1 MRRWTLVVVVFAGL
15 APAVQAQELAGH
27 RAFYDLSLQSARGD
41 VTGANG
47 GMAYEV
53 IDACDGWAIRQR
65 LRMTITNR
73 DGQDIDMLSDYTT
86 WESKDGLRLRFRL
99 RQTTDDAVTSELAGE
114 AALDAPGGAGKVRY
128 TISSGGE
135 AESKDLPAGTLFPMA
150 HTSAL
155 LQAAKDGKKFL
166 SIPLFDGTSANGGQD
181 STVAIANWVGP
192 QKGKWKLLD
201 SLPSGR
207 VRIAFFDREGS
218 NQQPDYEVGMR
229 YWDNGVADELSMDFG
244 DFVMRGLIKELAMPA
259 SGC

>member
-1 MRRWTLVVVVFAGL
+1 MRRWTFAVAAILGL
-15 APAVQAQELAGH
+15 TGAAQAQELAGH
-27 RAFYDLSLQSARGD
+27 KAFYDLSLQSARGD
-41 VTGANG
+41 VVAANG

-53 IDACDGWAIRQR
+53 TDACDAWATRQR

-114 AALDAPGGAGKVRY
+114 AVLDAPGGAGRIRY
-128 TISSGGE
+128 TTGE
-135 AESKDLPAGTLFPMA
+135 NETRDLPAGTLFPMA
-150 HTSAL
+150 HTAAL
-155 LQAAKDGKKFL
+155 IQAAKDGKKFL
-166 SIPLFDGTSANGGQD
+166 AIPLFDGTSANGGQD
-181 STVAIANWVGP
+181 STVAIANWGGP
-192 QKGKWKLLD
+192 QKGKWKPLD
-201 SLPSGR
+201 ALSSGR
-207 VRIAFFDREGS
+207 VRIAFFDRENS

-244 DFVMRGLIKELAMPA
+244 DFVMRGVIKELVLPA